1 MSGAS
6 GLQAG
11 NLFVKKL
18 VLGRGRGLSFSV
30 GCATFAGGQG
40 VAAPP
45 CSLLS
50 GPRRKGSDSG
60 GNRNCF
66 SVAFFGNSCS
76 VEAA

>member
-30 GCATFAGGQG
+30 SCATFAGGQG

-60 GNRNCF
+60 ETVTV
-66 SVAFFGNSCS
+66 SALLSLETV
-76 VEAA
+76 VQ

>member
-30 GCATFAGGQG
+30 SCATFAGSR
-40 VAAPP
+40 AWPPRPAPYSP
-45 CSLLS
+45 A
-50 GPRRKGSDSG
+50 PRRKGSDSG